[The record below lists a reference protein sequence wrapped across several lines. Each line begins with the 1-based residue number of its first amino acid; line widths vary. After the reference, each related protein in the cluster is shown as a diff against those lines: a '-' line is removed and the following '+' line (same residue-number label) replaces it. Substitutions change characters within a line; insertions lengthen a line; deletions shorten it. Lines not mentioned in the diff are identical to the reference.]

1 MTTYTSVHVT
11 LTVAPE
17 KVDEFLET
25 AKPLF
30 DLVTAEPHCL
40 SFGVYKSQDNP
51 GEVQLV
57 EVYNKSG
64 DWLQE
69 VCHSH
74 TLEM

>member
-1 MTTYTSVHVT
+1 MTTYCSVHVT

-30 DLVTAEPHCL
+30 ETVSAEPHCL
-40 SFGVYKSQDNP
+40 SYAVFKSKDNP

-57 EVYNKSG
+57 ETYDKSL
-64 DWLQE
+64 DWLTE
-69 VCHSH
+69 VHKRGYC
-74 TLEM
+74 